1 MWDLIKWAKHSGAH
15 FFDFGGITPGTLA
28 SDDPL
33 GGISDFKRY
42 FSQRVVQVG
51 AEWSYEPR
59 PMQAQAARMMKSAS
73 TMLSRVLARA

>member
-1 MWDLIKWAKHSGAH
+1 MWAKRGGAR
-15 FFDFGGITPGTLA
+15 FFDFGGVTAGSLA

-42 FSQRVVQVG
+42 FTETLVQVG

-59 PMQAQAARMMKSAS
+59 PGRAQAARMVKSAS
-73 TMLSRVLARA
+73 TMLSRMLARA